1 MLYDGFRKIF
11 WGFILVFLEIHIIA
25 IDILPDPVGYY
36 LILSGLNLLKSRYH
50 LDVKANYVAILLVL
64 VSIPTVFL
72 QNNAMNQ
79 LGSASLITGWSIYM
93 SVIGILNLVLAYFIF
108 QVMISIATKR
118 EDDYLQRRT
127 TNTFKAYMII
137 MLLITFFESFAMNMT
152 RDLLMGY
159 VTISAIFGLIMNIT
173 FLVLISRFSKVDDK
187 GDGSLVKP
195 SEHEETPTS

>member
-1 MLYDGFRKIF
+1 MLYDGFRRIF
-11 WGFILVFLEIHIIA
+11 WGFIFIFLEIHIIA

-36 LILSGLNLLKSRYH
+36 LILSGLNLMKSRYH
-50 LDVKANYVAILLVL
+50 LNVKANYVATLLVL

-72 QNNAMNQ
+72 QNNAIDQ

-93 SVIGILNLVLAYFIF
+93 SVIGVLNLVLAYFIF
-108 QVMISIATKR
+108 RVMISIATNR
-118 EDDYLQRRT
+118 GDDHLLRRT

-159 VTISAIFGLIMNIT
+159 VTISAIFGLTMNIIL
-173 FLVLISRFSKVDDK
+173 LVLLSRFSKLDDND
-187 GDGSLVKP
+187 DGSSVKP
-195 SEHEETPTS
+195 REHEETPTS